1 MQLDHS
7 RHLRDADDCPV
18 AQCGGNR
25 SRDTV
30 GAPLSFVVASPVVI
44 RNGRMRWALDHI
56 EILRRLAISDERLL
70 DELLGT
76 PGNEGDTPQPDRALD
91 PRTLALVRLAALAAV
106 GGAVSSYGS
115 QADAATDAGAT
126 AAEMVDV
133 LVGLVPV
140 VGIPCVVAAAPK
152 LALALG
158 CDSDEALDQ
167 FR

>member
-1 MQLDHS
+1 M
-7 RHLRDADDCPV
+7 
-18 AQCGGNR
+18 
-25 SRDTV
+25 
-30 GAPLSFVVASPVVI
+30 
-44 RNGRMRWALDHI
+44 DHI
-56 EILRRLAISDERLL
+56 EILRRLAISDE
-70 DELLGT
+70 GT
-76 PGNEGDTPQPDRALD
+76 SSTNSFAPHRSDGDTPEPDRALD

-115 QADAATDAGAT
+115 QADAAVDAGAS

-133 LVGLVPV
+133 LVGVVPV

-158 CDSDEALDQ
+158 YDSDEALDQ